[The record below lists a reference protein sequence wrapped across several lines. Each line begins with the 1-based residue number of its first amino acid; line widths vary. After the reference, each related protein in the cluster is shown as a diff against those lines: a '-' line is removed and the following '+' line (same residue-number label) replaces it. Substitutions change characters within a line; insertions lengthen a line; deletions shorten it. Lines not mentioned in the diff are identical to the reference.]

1 MGEFRIADVESK
13 GGRWRRTL
21 AEAIEAEWQERYK
34 GKDPGPQVFKVEIYV
49 WAENPVREYRAVLEP
64 GDPGS

>member
-21 AEAIEAEWQERYK
+21 AEAIEADWQQEHK
-34 GKDPGPQVFKVEIYV
+34 GSGRQYFRVEIYV
-49 WAENPVREYRAVLEP
+49 WAENPVREYRVKLIP
-64 GDPGS
+64 TDDPGP